1 MNRLSLALP
10 VAAGLCLVLSFTD
23 PVRADDSPAPVAS
36 TSAAP
41 AASTAAVPAA
51 STTAAPAAATANTAQ
66 LGEIKVESRRLNQAR
81 DTLNPETG
89 TTAYHFDT
97 QTIATLPEG
106 PDAPLQ
112 DVLLQA
118 PGVAQDSFGQ
128 LHVRGDHADIQ
139 YRINGIIIP
148 EFISGFGDT
157 LGSRFI
163 SKLDFLTGA
172 LPAQYGYRTAG
183 IVNITTDQGSDLD
196 GGSVDLYGG
205 SHGTIQPSVEYGGND
220 GALDYYGTATYLKDD
235 LGIESP
241 IASNP
246 GHDDTEQARGFGYLS
261 YLLNPDMRLGLM
273 LGHSLGN
280 FQLPDNPGQ
289 QPNFDLNGQTKFNS
303 ADVNET
309 QRELNDFAI
318 ASLQVSKEKLD
329 YQVALFTRYSSV
341 QFNPDPVADLMF
353 NGVAASIYRRNIATG
368 LQLDMSYA
376 LDQIH
381 TLRWGAFADQE
392 RTASDNTAAVFPADA
407 DGNQTS
413 DVPETIVDDGGITG
427 HLYGAYLQDE
437 WQVSDPLVL
446 NYGVRYDV
454 SDGYVDEN
462 QWSPRI
468 NFVYTLGDADKLHGG
483 FSRYFTPP
491 TLELIAPTDIEKF
504 QGTTNALPSNSN
516 TNVSAERDSYYDL
529 GWTHSF
535 TPSFQAG
542 LDGYYKDA
550 KDLLD
555 EGQFGQALVFSP
567 FNYANGRVWGIEFT
581 TSYTGDLMSAYFNT
595 AYSRALGNDVVS
607 GQYNFSPAEL
617 AYIQDHYVHLDH
629 DQTWT
634 ASGGVSHIWDGT
646 RFSLDGIFGSGL
658 RAGFANTD
666 SLPSYAQFDISASR
680 SVKFDGFGDLGV
692 RLAMV
697 NVLDR
702 VYEIRDGT
710 GIGVGAPQYGPRRGL
725 YLGLTKTF

>member
-1 MNRLSLALP
+1 MKRLSNFLP
-10 VAAGLCLVLSFTD
+10 VAAGLCMFLSFNR
-23 PVRADDSPAPVAS
+23 PVSADDSPVAAAS
-36 TSAAP
+36 TTTVPAATTTGIPAAATTAAP
-41 AASTAAVPAA
+41 AASTGAV
-51 STTAAPAAATANTAQ
+51 Q
-66 LGEIKVESRRLNQAR
+66 LGDIKVQAQRLNRAR

-89 TTAYHFDT
+89 TTAYHFDA
-97 QTIATLPEG
+97 QTIAALPQG
-106 PDAPLQ
+106 ADAPLQ

-183 IVNITTDQGSDLD
+183 IVNITTTDGADLD
-196 GGSVDLYGG
+196 GGAVDLYGG
-205 SHGTIQPSVEYGGND
+205 SHGTVQPSIEYGGND
-220 GALDYYGTATYLKDD
+220 GALDYYGTATYLKSD

-241 IASNP
+241 TAADP
-246 GHDDTEQARGFGYLS
+246 GHDDTEQVRGFTYLS
-261 YLLNPDMRLGLM
+261 YLLNPNARLGLI

-289 QPNFDLNGQTKFNS
+289 QPGFTLNGQTGFDSSK
-303 ADVNET
+303 VNET
-309 QRELNDFAI
+309 QRELNDYGI
-318 ASLQVSKEKLD
+318 VSLQVSQDKLD
-329 YQVALFTRYSSV
+329 YQVALFSRYSSV
-341 QFNPDPVADLMF
+341 QFNPDPIADLIF
-353 NGVAASIYRRNIATG
+353 NGVAAQVYRRDIATG
-368 LQLDMSYA
+368 LQADASYA
-376 LDQIH
+376 LDDAH

-392 RTASDNTAAVFPADA
+392 RTASDNTAAVFPVDA
-407 DGNQTS
+407 DGNPTS
-413 DVPETIVDDGGITG
+413 DIPETIVDDGGITG
-427 HLYGAYLQDE
+427 HLYGAYLQDQ
-437 WQVSDPLVL
+437 WQLSAPLTL
-446 NYGVRYDV
+446 NYGLRYDV

-468 NFVYTLGDADKLHGG
+468 NFVYKLGDADDLHGG

-491 TLELIAPTDIEKF
+491 TLELIAPTDIAKF
-504 QGTTNALPSNSN
+504 QGTTNQLPSNSN

-529 GWTHSF
+529 GWTHAF
-535 TPSFQAG
+535 TPQWQAG

-567 FNYANGRVWGIEFT
+567 FNYARGRVWGIEFT
-581 TSYTGDLMSAYFNT
+581 SSYNGDLAAAYFNL
-595 AYSRALGNDVVS
+595 AYARALGNQVVS
-607 GQYNFSPAEL
+607 GQYNFDPDEL
-617 AYIQDHYVHLDH
+617 AYIQDHFVHLDH

-634 ASGGVSHIWDGT
+634 ASGGASHVWDGT

-658 RAGFANTD
+658 RAGFANTG
-666 SLPSYAQFDISASR
+666 SLPSYAQFDVSASR
-680 SVKFDGFGDLGV
+680 SVTLDGFGEVGV
-692 RLAMV
+692 RLAV
-697 NVLDR
+697 INVLDKI
-702 VYEIRDGT
+702 YEIRDGS
-710 GIGVGAPQYGPRRGL
+710 GIGVGASQFGPRRGL